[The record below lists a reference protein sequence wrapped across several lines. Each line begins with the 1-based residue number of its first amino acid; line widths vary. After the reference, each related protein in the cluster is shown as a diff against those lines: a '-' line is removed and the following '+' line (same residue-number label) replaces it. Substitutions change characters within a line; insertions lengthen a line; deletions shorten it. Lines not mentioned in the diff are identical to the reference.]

1 MSRTAFLLALGLMLA
16 ASTAL
21 AQQQKVRKPV
31 PKPSLQGWLV
41 LPIPIANDIFQDV
54 TDAVGQLD
62 FKFQVPVVKQGWGLG
77 VGAKGSLFDLRE
89 NALAP
94 ANIAGDVRRWT
105 FYGQVQYEHYT
116 GPITYYQFAAQMGN
130 SNYSWTCANCAGPK
144 TQKDLFWG
152 ANVSYFVHAS
162 DNLAFGL
169 LLGYEHDGARMT
181 PDLLCLDSYPGR
193 SDTGPSAPYQYIT
206 IGLGFS
212 TRFTRTQEGPNW

>member
-1 MSRTAFLLALGLMLA
+1 MRRTPLLLTLGLLLATT
-16 ASTAL
+16 TAH
-21 AQQQKVRKPV
+21 AQEKKVRKPE

-41 LPIPIANDIFQDV
+41 LPVPIGNEIYQQV

-62 FKFQVPVVKQGWGLG
+62 FKFQVPVLKQGLGLG

-94 ANIAGDVRRWT
+94 ASIAGDVRRWA
-105 FYGQVQYEHYT
+105 FYGQVEYEHDT
-116 GPITYYQFAAQMGN
+116 GPITYYQFAAQMGSSKYTWN
-130 SNYSWTCANCAGPK
+130 SANCTEPN
-144 TQKDLFWG
+144 TQQGLFWG

-169 LLGYEHDGARMT
+169 LLGYEHDASRMT
-181 PDLLCLDSYPGR
+181 PDLLCLESYPGR
-193 SDTGPSAPYQYIT
+193 TDKGPSAPYQFTT

-212 TRFTRTQEGPNW
+212 TRFAKTQEGPNW

>member
-1 MSRTAFLLALGLMLA
+1 MSRTYFVLTLGLLLAA
-16 ASTAL
+16 ATA
-21 AQQQKVRKPV
+21 QGQEKKVRKPE
-31 PKPSLQGWLV
+31 PKPSLQGFLV
-41 LPIPIANDIFQDV
+41 LPVPVVNNMFKEV

-62 FKFQVPVVKQGWGLG
+62 FKFQVPVVKQGLGLG

-105 FYGQVQYEHYT
+105 FYGQLQYEHYT
-116 GPITYYQFAAQMGN
+116 GPITYYQFAAQMGSSKYTWN
-130 SNYSWTCANCAGPK
+130 SANCAEPR
-144 TQKDLFWG
+144 TQQGLFWG

-169 LLGYEHDGARMT
+169 LLGYEHDESRMT

-193 SDTGPSAPYQYIT
+193 TDKGPSEPYQYIT

-212 TRFTRTQEGPNW
+212 TRFTKSQEGPNW